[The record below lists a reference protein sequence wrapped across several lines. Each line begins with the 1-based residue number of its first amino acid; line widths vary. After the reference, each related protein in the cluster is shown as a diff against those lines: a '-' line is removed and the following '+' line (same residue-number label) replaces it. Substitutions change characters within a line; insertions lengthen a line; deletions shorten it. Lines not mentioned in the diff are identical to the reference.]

1 MQQLRSQYVMPA
13 RRWVCA
19 AALGASFV
27 GACATGVDV
36 TPEELAAICL
46 EDPSL
51 DCEGTTGVLPGGAGG
66 SGPSGVGGSA
76 PSGFGGLSN
85 GGTFNGS
92 SGTQNGTSGSNAG
105 TAGNIGTGGTGS
117 TTPQPLAEGT
127 CLATDDVVILYRNR
141 TAAGT
146 TNEPSLVLSVENN
159 GAAFDLP
166 QLTIRYW
173 FTADGAGQFSGDIDY
188 ANLGGAG
195 SEAVQVTFGQELG
208 SDYAELAFSGGGNVP
223 TDGTLQEVQLRFHG
237 NPYQDMNQANDFSFI
252 ASASAFAPNRNITPY
267 VNGTQAGGCVPIP

>member
-1 MQQLRSQYVMPA
+1 MQQLRSQYVKPA
-13 RRWVCA
+13 RRLVCA

-36 TPEELAAICL
+36 TTEELAAICL
-46 EDPSL
+46 EDPTL
-51 DCEGTTGVLPGGAGG
+51 DCEGATGVLPGGAGG
-66 SGPSGVGGSA
+66 GGPSGVGGST
-76 PSGFGGLSN
+76 PSGSGGLSN

-92 SGTQNGTSGSNAG
+92 SGTQNGSSGSNTG
-105 TAGNIGTGGTGS
+105 TAGNVGTGGTGS
-117 TTPQPLAEGT
+117 TAPQPLAEGT

-166 QLTIRYW
+166 DLTIRYW

-195 SEAVQVTFGQELG
+195 SDAVQVTFGQELG
-208 SDYAELAFSGGGNVP
+208 SDYAELAFTGGGNVP

-252 ASASAFAPNRNITPY
+252 ASASAFAPNRNVTPY